1 MKKTLTEEFQ
11 DTVSQLHIGN
21 KSVLDIMTKLQM
33 AGAKVNRTA
42 VKAVTSCGCIELD
55 GRKSTVTF
63 EKNKDG
69 SQINGVLCDECRANV
84 EKEIGENL
92 YYIVSLCNTLGLN
105 IDKIISKELERV
117 RTLGKYN
124 LM

>member
-11 DTVSQLHIGN
+11 DTVEELHIWN
-21 KSVLDIMTKLQM
+21 RSILDIMTKLQI

-42 VKAVTSCGCIELD
+42 AKAVTSCGCIELD
-55 GRKSTVTF
+55 GRKNTVTF
-63 EKNKDG
+63 EKKKDG
-69 SQINGVLCDECRANV
+69 SQIRGVLCEDCRAGV

-92 YYIVSLCNTLGLN
+92 YYIVSLCNSLN
-105 IDKIISKELERV
+105 LSLDKIIAKELERV
-117 RTLGKYN
+117 KALGKYN